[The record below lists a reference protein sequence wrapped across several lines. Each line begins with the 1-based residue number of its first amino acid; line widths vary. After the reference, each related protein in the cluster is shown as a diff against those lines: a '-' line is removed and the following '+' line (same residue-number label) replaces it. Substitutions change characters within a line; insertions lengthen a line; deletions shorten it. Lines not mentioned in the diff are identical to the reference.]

1 MKLES
6 GKTGLAAVCCAS
18 VLLVAGCTTDP
29 FTGEEEMSKTGKG
42 AIVGGAGGAIIGAIS
57 GSTQSAL
64 IGAGIGALAGGA
76 VGLYMDRQE
85 DKLRE
90 QLRGTGVSV
99 TRNGDNIHLNMPGNI
114 TFETDSANVN
124 SSFYPVLNSVT
135 LVLNE
140 FEKTLIQVVG
150 HTDNTGAA
158 EYNQRLSERR
168 AESIREYFLSRQIP
182 SVRIQTFGRG
192 ETDPIASNDT
202 AEGRQQNRRVELVL
216 VPLTSG

>member
-1 MKLES
+1 MKRDSRKS
-6 GKTGLAAVCCAS
+6 GIATACCA
-18 VLLVAGCTTDP
+18 VLLVGAGCTTDP
-29 FTGEEEMSKTGKG
+29 FTGEEEVSKTGKG
-42 AIVGGAGGAIIGAIS
+42 AIIGGAGGAAIGAIS

-76 VGLYMDRQE
+76 VGMYMDRQE

-99 TRNGDNIHLNMPGNI
+99 TRDGDNIHLNMPGNI
-114 TFETDSANVN
+114 TFETNSANVN

-140 FEKTLIQVVG
+140 FEKTLIQVAG
-150 HTDNTGAA
+150 HTDSTGSA

-168 AESIREYFLSRQIP
+168 AESIRDYFISRQIP
-182 SVRIQTFGRG
+182 PVRIQTFGRG
-192 ETDPIASNDT
+192 EMDPVASNDT
-202 AEGRQQNRRVELVL
+202 PEGRQQNRRVELIL
-216 VPLTSG
+216 VPHTTG

>member
-1 MKLES
+1 MNLKS
-6 GKTGLAAVCCAS
+6 QKFGIAAICCA
-18 VLLVAGCTTDP
+18 LVILFAGCATDP
-29 FTGEEEMSKTGKG
+29 FTGEEEVSKTGKG
-42 AIVGGAGGAIIGAIS
+42 AMIGGAGGAAIGAIS

-99 TRNGDNIHLNMPGNI
+99 TRQGDNIHLNMPGNI
-114 TFETDSANVN
+114 TFETNSANVE
-124 SSFYPVLNSVT
+124 SSFYPVLNSVV

-150 HTDNTGAA
+150 YTDSTGAA
-158 EYNQRLSERR
+158 EYNQRLSEKR
-168 AESIREYFLSRQIP
+168 ARSVADYFISRQIP
-182 SVRIQTFGRG
+182 PVRVQTFGKG
-192 ETDPIASNDT
+192 ENDPIASNDT
-202 AEGRQQNRRVELVL
+202 PEGRQQNRRVVLIL
-216 VPLTSG
+216 VPHTA

>member
-1 MKLES
+1 MNLES
-6 GKTGLAAVCCAS
+6 QKFGIAAICCA
-18 VLLVAGCTTDP
+18 LVILFAGCATDP
-29 FTGEEEMSKTGKG
+29 FTGEEEVSKTGKG
-42 AIVGGAGGAIIGAIS
+42 AMIGGAGGAAIGAIS

-99 TRNGDNIHLNMPGNI
+99 TRQGDNIHLNMPGNI
-114 TFETDSANVN
+114 TFETNSANVN
-124 SSFYPVLNSVT
+124 SSFYPVLNSVV

-150 HTDNTGAA
+150 YTDSTGAA
-158 EYNQRLSERR
+158 EYNQRLSEKR
-168 AESIREYFLSRQIP
+168 ARSVADYFISRQIP
-182 SVRIQTFGRG
+182 PVRVQTFGKG
-192 ETDPIASNDT
+192 ENDPIASNDT
-202 AEGRQQNRRVELVL
+202 PEGRQQNRRVVLIL
-216 VPLTSG
+216 VPHTA

>member
-1 MKLES
+1 MKLEFR
-6 GKTGLAAVCCAS
+6 KTGLAAVCCAG

-150 HTDNTGAA
+150 HTDSTGAA

-168 AESIREYFLSRQIP
+168 AESIRDYFVSRQITP
-182 SVRIQTFGRG
+182 VRIQTFGRG
-192 ETDPIASNDT
+192 EMDPIASNET
-202 AEGRQQNRRVELVL
+202 PEGRQQNRRVELVL
-216 VPLTSG
+216 VPRVTG

>member
-1 MKLES
+1 MKLKARKS
-6 GKTGLAAVCCAS
+6 GVAAACCAI
-18 VLLVAGCTTDP
+18 LLLSAGCTTDP
-29 FTGEEEMSKTGKG
+29 FTGEEEVSKTGKG
-42 AIVGGAGGAIIGAIS
+42 AMIGGAGGAVIGAIS

-114 TFETDSANVN
+114 TFETNSANVN

-140 FEKTLIQVVG
+140 FEKTLIQVAG
-150 HTDNTGAA
+150 HTDNTGSA
-158 EYNQRLSERR
+158 EYNQQLSERR
-168 AESIREYFLSRQIP
+168 AESIRDYFMSRQIP
-182 SVRIQTFGRG
+182 PVRIQTFGRG
-192 ETDPIASNDT
+192 EMDPVASNDT
-202 AEGRQQNRRVELVL
+202 SEGRRQNRRVELIL
-216 VPLTSG
+216 VPHTTG